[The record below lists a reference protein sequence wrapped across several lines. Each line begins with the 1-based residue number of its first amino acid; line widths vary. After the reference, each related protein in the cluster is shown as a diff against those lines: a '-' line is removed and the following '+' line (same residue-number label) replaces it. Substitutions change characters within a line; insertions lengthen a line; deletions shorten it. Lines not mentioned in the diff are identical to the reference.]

1 MSDAKKG
8 NDDETINSTGIDAGS
23 DQTVLR
29 VFPEPEAPGTENS
42 SFVISDNVGHVAV
55 VTARLFDRELAGRL
69 REHGIPIG
77 QWPFLMFLWADASLS
92 QRTLSRLM
100 AVEPSTVTNTIERMI
115 RDGLVVKERAED
127 DLRTNRLRLTDRA
140 LALRDILLPEAR
152 AVVEAAT
159 SGMSQDE
166 VRFLVSLL
174 KKLQKNLLT
183 EKNHPLLRDR

>member
-1 MSDAKKG
+1 
-8 NDDETINSTGIDAGS
+8 
-23 DQTVLR
+23 
-29 VFPEPEAPGTENS
+29 
-42 SFVISDNVGHVAV
+42 
-55 VTARLFDRELAGRL
+55 
-69 REHGIPIG
+69 
-77 QWPFLMFLWADASLS
+77 MFLWADASLS